1 MTPLDLITSALKKA
15 GVVGVGQTPEAED
28 TNDAFTDLNMM
39 LGQWSRRRWLVYH
52 LVDVA
57 KVSTG
62 ATTYTVGPAG
72 DFNVARPDRIERA
85 YFRSLQQA
93 APNRPDYPL
102 TVVTSME
109 DYSGI
114 PLKSIVGFP
123 QRVFLDTGFPLT
135 TLYVWPIPTA
145 GLYEIHL
152 LLKADLPG
160 FTTLTQDI
168 NLPPEYQEAILYNL
182 AVRLAATYKQPLD
195 PVVVAIAKASL
206 NTVRNSNVQIPT
218 LLMPNDLTR
227 GGVYNIYTDGPR

>member
-1 MTPLDLITSALKKA
+1 MTPLTLITQALKKA

-28 TNDAFTDLNMM
+28 TNDAFSDLNMM
-39 LGQWSRRRWLVYH
+39 LGQWSRRRYLVFH

-62 ATTYTVGPAG
+62 AASYTVGPGG
-72 DFNVARPDRIERA
+72 DFNVSRPDRIESA

-102 TVVTSME
+102 TVLTAME
-109 DYSGI
+109 DYAAIG
-114 PLKSIVGFP
+114 LKSIVGFP
-123 QRVFLDTGFPLT
+123 QRVFLDTAYPLT

-182 AVRLAATYKQPLD
+182 AVRLGASYKMPAD
-195 PVVVAIAKASL
+195 PVVMAIAKSSL
-206 NTVRNSNVQIPT
+206 STIRNSNVQIPT
-218 LLMPNDLTR
+218 LRLPDDLTR
-227 GGVYNIYTDGPR
+227 SGAYNIYTDGPR